1 MNNKYYLIALG
12 IIVVICILFLD
23 FSLFKAASKSE
34 DYIDEAIKEELK

>member
-1 MNNKYYLIALG
+1 MYFLVGLI
-12 IIVVICILFLD
+12 IIIVICILFLN